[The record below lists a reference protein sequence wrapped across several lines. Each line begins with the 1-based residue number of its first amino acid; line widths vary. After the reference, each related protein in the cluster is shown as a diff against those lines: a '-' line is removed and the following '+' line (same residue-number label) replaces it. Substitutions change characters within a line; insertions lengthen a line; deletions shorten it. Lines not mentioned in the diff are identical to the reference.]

1 MAGAFVKGTNYQM
14 ALKDSIDDMKLQAIR
29 VREEAG
35 VCLQMRMDEMDKKSD
50 RREQRAEMR
59 SKQGK
64 GSSANMS

>member
-1 MAGAFVKGTNYQM
+1 MAGAFVKGPNYQM

-35 VCLQMRMDEMDKKSD
+35 VCLQLRMDEMNKKSD

-64 GSSANMS
+64 HTRL